1 MEKPF
6 QESLE
11 LFSDFS
17 CVGKEDLEKD
27 VLKQI
32 MDKNIKKEKNIY
44 IDTAI
49 EIGKLV
55 ESKQKKYGNSFG
67 KSEEVLKVLYPNGI
81 KPDQYKN
88 LLTIIRILDKMF
100 RMATSATDDEEYP
113 ELDICG
119 YGLLAVINK
128 EGLIK

>member
-1 MEKPF
+1 M
-6 QESLE
+6 
-11 LFSDFS
+11 
-17 CVGKEDLEKD
+17 
-27 VLKQI
+27 
-32 MDKNIKKEKNIY
+32 
-44 IDTAI
+44 
-49 EIGKLV
+49 
-55 ESKQKKYGNSFG
+55 
-67 KSEEVLKVLYPNGI
+67 KVLYPNGI